1 MNPIETQQQTIDIS
15 EDNEPIFEDYD
26 DETKELEVGLKQE
39 AAMEEEWEEKE
50 SLKESLWNKFSE
62 TYHNGMKRTT
72 FLKQIKD
79 GPFIYHEDLGGL
91 CSICCE
97 FGYEVFDDLKKL
109 ISVHIVDKS
118 NQDKIREI
126 IIQSAIDH
134 IPSKWMPN
142 EKTNTKEK
150 STSLKLNYIYL
161 KSIGNINESRTL
173 NDHWNSQYH
182 PKDDINPE
190 IYNAPNEPAR
200 YCLND
205 KGIIILFILLENDKL
220 QNGEMESIHYGFNQD
235 RPQYEL
241 KSSFPILYAQMVNWL
256 KGFIS

>member
-1 MNPIETQQQTIDIS
+1 
-15 EDNEPIFEDYD
+15 
-26 DETKELEVGLKQE
+26 
-39 AAMEEEWEEKE
+39 
-50 SLKESLWNKFSE
+50 

-118 NQDKIREI
+118 NQIMHGPGKYPKRRKFSGLPGSSTFEPVSSVGLV
-126 IIQSAIDH
+126 SA
-134 IPSKWMPN
+134 SK
-142 EKTNTKEK
+142 TK
-150 STSLKLNYIYL
+150 
-161 KSIGNINESRTL
+161 
-173 NDHWNSQYH
+173 
-182 PKDDINPE
+182 
-190 IYNAPNEPAR
+190 
-200 YCLND
+200 
-205 KGIIILFILLENDKL
+205 NDKL

-241 KSSFPILYAQMVNWL
+241 KSSFPILYAQMKL
-256 KGFIS
+256 YEI